1 MLARGIQVAGD
12 EAIGAARVMALY
24 HYPIKSCA
32 GTALDVAALDAR
44 GIVHDR
50 EFMLVDAANGRFL
63 TQRELPRMAL
73 VTPRLDD
80 GAGTMLTVSAPDAP
94 PLSVPVRATGPTCEV
109 IVWRDGCRAVD
120 QGDEIARWFAAFLGV
135 ACRLV
140 RMADGHERT
149 VDPAY
154 ATSARDQVGFADGYP
169 LLLISEESLADLN
182 ARLAEPLPMNRFRP
196 NIVVAG
202 VGGSFAEDGWSRV
215 RIGETVFHIV
225 KACARCAITTT
236 DQRTATVGK
245 EPLTTLATYRRGER
259 GVLFGQNLIHE
270 GPGSIR
276 RGDRVEVLPRW

>member
-1 MLARGIQVAGD
+1 MLARGIQVAGN
-12 EAIGAARVMALY
+12 EAIGAAAVTALY

-32 GTALDVAALDAR
+32 GAALDVAALDAR

-73 VTPRLDD
+73 ITPRLDD
-80 GAGTMLTVSAPDAP
+80 GADTVLTVSAPGVS
-94 PLSVPVRATGPTCEV
+94 PLSVPVRASGPTREV
-109 IVWRDGCRAVD
+109 IVWRDGCRVVD

-140 RMADGHERT
+140 RLADDFERK

-154 ATSARDQVGFADGYP
+154 ATSARDQVGFADGFP

-196 NIVVAG
+196 NVVVAG
-202 VGGSFAEDGWSRV
+202 AGGPFAEDGWSRV
-215 RIGETVFHIV
+215 RIGGTILHVV

-236 DQRTATVGK
+236 DQRTAAVGK

-270 GPGSIR
+270 GPGTIR
-276 RGDRVEVLPRW
+276 LGDRVEIPAGR